1 MSRTIELS
9 KYRNIGIIAHIDAG
23 KTTTTERILF
33 YSGSLH
39 KMGEVHEGTAF
50 MDYMD
55 QERERG
61 ITITSAATT
70 CYWHDHQINIIDTP
84 GHVDFTAEVQRS
96 LRVLDGAVAVFCAVA
111 GVEPQS
117 ETVWRQADQFGVP
130 RIVYINKM
138 DRIGAD
144 FEKAIES
151 IREILG
157 AKPVPIFIPVG
168 SSEEFVGII
177 DLITMKYLHFN
188 GDDQNLNNY
197 EEREI
202 PQSIM
207 NQAENARSYMIES
220 VAETNDVLLE
230 KYFGGEEISESELIA
245 SIRDAVIASKFLP
258 VCCGSSFK
266 NKGVQQLLD
275 SITRYLPSP
284 IDRGIIKGFDPQDPE
299 RAIDRK
305 PSSNEPFSALA
316 FKVLTDVYVGR
327 LTFIRIYSGMLK
339 VGDMIYNASIGKR
352 ERVQK
357 ILRMQA
363 NKRDELTSCEA
374 GEIVALPG
382 LKLTKTGDTLC
393 HQDNQVLFEKISF
406 LEPVINQSLEAK
418 STADQTKMLDALARL
433 SDEDPTFEFNNDQDS
448 GQIIIS
454 GVGELHLDIMVDR
467 LKREFGVATRVG
479 KPQVA
484 YRETILGSSTSEVE
498 FDRQIG
504 NKNQYA
510 KVNVSLRSS
519 DSGQGNQV
527 LLGANLPKLT
537 PLLLEALQ
545 TSAKESLSVGPI
557 AGYPLV
563 DITVE
568 ITDVGIRE
576 GETTDIA
583 CKVAVAN
590 AVRDAISL
598 AKPTLLEPVFAVEAI
613 APMEYIGEVIADLN
627 SRRGKIEEITQK
639 GSSQGVRASVPLS
652 EMFGYVTKLRS
663 MTQGRGSYTMIFS
676 HYEPTTLKQY

>member
-1 MSRTIELS
+1 MSRTIELD

-144 FEKAIES
+144 FEKAVES

-157 AKPVPIFIPVG
+157 ARPVPIFIPVG
-168 SSEEFVGII
+168 SADEFSGII
-177 DLITMKYLHFN
+177 DLITMKYIHFTS
-188 GDDQNLNNY
+188 DAQDLNNF

-202 PQSIM
+202 PEAM
-207 NQAENARSYMIES
+207 QAQANDARALLIES
-220 VAETNDVLLE
+220 IAETNDTLLE
-230 KYFGGEEISESELIA
+230 KYFGGEEISKDELIA
-245 SIRDAVIASKFLP
+245 SIRAAVISSTFLP

-266 NKGVQQLLD
+266 NKGVQQVLD
-275 SITRYLPSP
+275 SVTRYLPSP
-284 IDRGIIKGFDPQDPE
+284 IDRGIVKGFDPEHPE
-299 RAIDRK
+299 KVIERK
-305 PSSNEPFSALA
+305 PSSAEPFSALA

-327 LTFIRIYSGMLK
+327 LTFIRVYSGSLK

-393 HQDNQVLFEKISF
+393 HQDKQVLFEKISF
-406 LEPVINQSLEAK
+406 LEPVINQSIEAK
-418 STADQTKMLDALARL
+418 STADQAKMLDALARL
-433 SDEDPTFEFNNDQDS
+433 ADEDPTFQFNNDQDS

-454 GVGELHLDIMVDR
+454 GVGELHLDIVVDR

-498 FDRQIG
+498 FDKQIG
-504 NKNQYA
+504 TKNQYA
-510 KVNVSLRSS
+510 KVSVALRPS
-519 DSGQGNQV
+519 DSGAGNIV
-527 LLGANLPKLT
+527 LLGENLPKM
-537 PLLLEALQ
+537 PAVLLEALQ
-545 TSAKESLSVGPI
+545 SSAKESLSVGPI
-557 AGYPLV
+557 AGYPIV

-590 AVRDAISL
+590 AVREAIGL
-598 AKPTLLEPVFAVEAI
+598 AQPTLLEPVFAVEAI
-613 APMEYIGEVIADLN
+613 APMEYVGEVIADLN

>member
-207 NQAENARSYMIES
+207 NQAENARSYMIEL

-284 IDRGIIKGFDPQDPE
+284 IDRGIIKGFDPQNPE

-339 VGDMIYNASIGKR
+339 VGDMIYNASISKR

>member
-1 MSRTIELS
+1 MSRTIELD

-70 CYWHDHQINIIDTP
+70 CYWHGHQINIIDTP

-144 FEKAIES
+144 FEKAVES

-168 SSEEFVGII
+168 SADEFAGII
-177 DLITMKYLHFN
+177 DLITMKYLHFRS
-188 GDDQNLNNY
+188 DAQDLNNF

-202 PQSIM
+202 PEAM
-207 NQAENARSYMIES
+207 KTQADDARAFLIES
-220 VAETNDVLLE
+220 IAETNDALLE
-230 KYFGGEEISESELIA
+230 KYFGGEEISEEELIA
-245 SIRDAVIASKFLP
+245 SIRAAVISSTFLP

-266 NKGVQQLLD
+266 NKGVQQVLD
-275 SITRYLPSP
+275 SVTRYLPSP
-284 IDRGIIKGFDPQDPE
+284 IDRGIVKGFDPVNSE
-299 RAIDRK
+299 KVIERK
-305 PSSNEPFSALA
+305 PSSSEPFSALA

-327 LTFIRIYSGMLK
+327 LTFIRVYSGSLK
-339 VGDMIYNASIGKR
+339 VGDMIYNASLGKR

-393 HQDNQVLFEKISF
+393 HQDKQVLFEKISF
-406 LEPVINQSLEAK
+406 LEPVINQSIEAK
-418 STADQTKMLDALARL
+418 STADQAKMLDALARL
-433 SDEDPTFEFNNDQDS
+433 ADEDPTFQFNNDQDS

-454 GVGELHLDIMVDR
+454 GVGELHLDIVVDR

-484 YRETILGSSTSEVE
+484 YRETILGSSTGEVE
-498 FDRQIG
+498 FDKQIG
-504 NKNQYA
+504 TKNQYA
-510 KVNVSLRSS
+510 KVSVALRPS
-519 DSGQGNQV
+519 DSGAGNIV
-527 LLGANLPKLT
+527 LLGENLPKM
-537 PLLLEALQ
+537 PAVLLEALQ
-545 TSAKESLSVGPI
+545 VSAKESLSVGPI
-557 AGYPLV
+557 AGYPIV

-590 AVRDAISL
+590 AVREAIGL
-598 AKPTLLEPVFAVEAI
+598 AQPTLLEPVFAVEAI
-613 APMEYIGEVIADLN
+613 APMEYVGEVIADLN

>member
-1 MSRTIELS
+1 MSRIIELD

-70 CYWHDHQINIIDTP
+70 CFWHDHQITIIDTP

-144 FEKAIES
+144 FEKAVGS

-157 AKPVPIFIPVG
+157 ANPTPISIPVG
-168 SSEEFVGII
+168 SAEEFVGII
-177 DLITMKYLHFN
+177 DLIAMKYIYFN
-188 GDDQNLNNY
+188 GDTQNLDNY
-197 EEREI
+197 EVREI
-202 PQSIM
+202 PETMISIS
-207 NQAENARSYMIES
+207 NQARSHMIES
-220 VAETNDVLLE
+220 IAETNDNLLE
-230 KYFGGEEISESELIA
+230 KYFGGDVITETELIA
-245 SIRDAVIASKFLP
+245 SIREAVIASRFLP

-275 SITRYLPSP
+275 SIIRYLPSP
-284 IDRGIIKGFDPQDPE
+284 IDRGIVKGFDPQNSE
-299 RAIDRK
+299 KAIERK
-305 PSSNEPFSALA
+305 PSSDEQFSALA

-327 LTFIRIYSGMLK
+327 LTFIRVYSGILK

-363 NKRDELTSCEA
+363 NKRDELSLCEA

-406 LEPVINQSLEAK
+406 LDPVINQSIEAK
-418 STADQTKMLDALARL
+418 SAADQAKMLDALARL
-433 SDEDPTFEFNNDQDS
+433 ADEDPTFQFNNDQDS
-448 GQIIIS
+448 GQNIIS

-467 LKREFGVATRVG
+467 LKREFGVATKVG

-484 YRETILGSSTSEVE
+484 YRETILGSSISEFE

-510 KVNVSLRSS
+510 KVIVSLRSS

-527 LLGANLPKLT
+527 LLSENLPKLA
-537 PLLLEALQ
+537 PQLLEALQ
-545 TSAKESLSVGPI
+545 ISAKESLGVGPI
-557 AGYPLV
+557 AGYPIV

-568 ITDVGIRE
+568 ITDVGIRD

-590 AVRDAISL
+590 AVREAIRL
-598 AKPTLLEPVFAVEAI
+598 ANPTLLEPVFAVEAI

-663 MTQGRGSYTMIFS
+663 MTQGRGSYSMIFS

>member
-1 MSRTIELS
+1 
-9 KYRNIGIIAHIDAG
+9 
-23 KTTTTERILF
+23 
-33 YSGSLH
+33 
-39 KMGEVHEGTAF
+39 MGEVHEGTAF

-70 CYWHDHQINIIDTP
+70 CYWHGHQINIIDTP

-144 FEKAIES
+144 FEKAVES

-168 SSEEFVGII
+168 SADEFAGII
-177 DLITMKYLHFN
+177 DLITMKYLHFTS
-188 GDDQNLNNY
+188 DAQDLNNF

-202 PQSIM
+202 PEAM
-207 NQAENARSYMIES
+207 KTQADDARAFLIES
-220 VAETNDVLLE
+220 IAETNDALLE
-230 KYFGGEEISESELIA
+230 KYFGGEEISEEELID
-245 SIRDAVIASKFLP
+245 SIRAAVISSTFLP

-266 NKGVQQLLD
+266 NKGVQQVLD
-275 SITRYLPSP
+275 SVTRYLPSP
-284 IDRGIIKGFDPQDPE
+284 IDRGIVKGFDPE
-299 RAIDRK
+299 NSEKVIERK
-305 PSSNEPFSALA
+305 PSSSEPFSALA

-327 LTFIRIYSGMLK
+327 LTFIRVYSGSLK

-393 HQDNQVLFEKISF
+393 HQDKQVLFEKISF
-406 LEPVINQSLEAK
+406 LEPVINQSIEAK
-418 STADQTKMLDALARL
+418 STADQAKMLDALARL
-433 SDEDPTFEFNNDQDS
+433 ADEDPTFQFNNDQDS

-454 GVGELHLDIMVDR
+454 GVGELHLDIVVDR

-484 YRETILGSSTSEVE
+484 YRETILGSSTGEVE
-498 FDRQIG
+498 FDKQIG
-504 NKNQYA
+504 TKNQYA
-510 KVNVSLRSS
+510 KVSVALRPS
-519 DSGQGNQV
+519 DSGAGNIV
-527 LLGANLPKLT
+527 LLGENLPKM
-537 PLLLEALQ
+537 PAVLLEALQ

-557 AGYPLV
+557 AGYPIV

-590 AVRDAISL
+590 AVREAIGL
-598 AKPTLLEPVFAVEAI
+598 AQPTLLEPVFAVEAI
-613 APMEYIGEVIADLN
+613 APMEYVGEVIADLN

>member
-1 MSRTIELS
+1 MSRTIELD

-70 CYWHDHQINIIDTP
+70 CYWHGHQINIIDTP

-144 FEKAIES
+144 FEKAVES

-168 SSEEFVGII
+168 SADEFAGII
-177 DLITMKYLHFN
+177 DLITMKYLHFTS
-188 GDDQNLNNY
+188 DAQDLNNF

-202 PQSIM
+202 PEAM
-207 NQAENARSYMIES
+207 KTQADDARAFLIES
-220 VAETNDVLLE
+220 IAETNDALLE
-230 KYFGGEEISESELIA
+230 KYFGGEEISEEELIA
-245 SIRDAVIASKFLP
+245 SIRAAVISSTFLP

-266 NKGVQQLLD
+266 NKGVQQVLD
-275 SITRYLPSP
+275 SVTRYLPSP
-284 IDRGIIKGFDPQDPE
+284 IDRGIVKGFDPE
-299 RAIDRK
+299 NSEKIIERK
-305 PSSNEPFSALA
+305 PSSSEPFSALA

-327 LTFIRIYSGMLK
+327 LTFIRVYSGSLK

-393 HQDNQVLFEKISF
+393 HQDKQVLFEKISF
-406 LEPVINQSLEAK
+406 LEPVINQSIEAK
-418 STADQTKMLDALARL
+418 STADQAKMLDALARL
-433 SDEDPTFEFNNDQDS
+433 ADEDPTFQFNNDQDS

-454 GVGELHLDIMVDR
+454 GVGELHLDIVVDR

-484 YRETILGSSTSEVE
+484 YRETILGSSTGEVE
-498 FDRQIG
+498 FDKQIG
-504 NKNQYA
+504 TKNQYA
-510 KVNVSLRSS
+510 KVSVALRPS
-519 DSGQGNQV
+519 DSGAGNIV
-527 LLGANLPKLT
+527 LLGENLPKM
-537 PLLLEALQ
+537 PAVLLEALQ

-557 AGYPLV
+557 AGYPIV

-590 AVRDAISL
+590 AVREAIGL
-598 AKPTLLEPVFAVEAI
+598 AQPTLLEPVFAVEAI
-613 APMEYIGEVIADLN
+613 APMEYVGEVIADLN

>member
-1 MSRTIELS
+1 MSRTIELD

-70 CYWHDHQINIIDTP
+70 CYWHGHQINIIDTP

-144 FEKAIES
+144 FEKAVES

-168 SSEEFVGII
+168 SADEFTGII
-177 DLITMKYLHFN
+177 DLITMKYIHFTSDN
-188 GDDQNLNNY
+188 QDLNNF
-197 EEREI
+197 EEKEI
-202 PQSIM
+202 PESM
-207 NQAENARSYMIES
+207 MMEAKDARAFLIES
-220 VAETNDVLLE
+220 IAETNDALLE
-230 KYFGGEEISESELIA
+230 KYFGGEEITEDELIA
-245 SIRDAVIASKFLP
+245 SIRAAVISSTFLP

-266 NKGVQQLLD
+266 NKGVQQVLD
-275 SITRYLPSP
+275 SVIRYLPSP
-284 IDRGIIKGFDPQDPE
+284 IDRGIVKGFDPEHPE
-299 RAIDRK
+299 KVIERK
-305 PSSNEPFSALA
+305 PSSSEPFSALA

-327 LTFIRIYSGMLK
+327 LTFIRVYSGSLK

-363 NKRDELTSCEA
+363 NKRDELASCEA

-393 HQDNQVLFEKISF
+393 HQDKQVLFEKISF
-406 LEPVINQSLEAK
+406 LEPVINQSIEAK
-418 STADQTKMLDALARL
+418 STADQAKMLEALARL
-433 SDEDPTFEFNNDQDS
+433 ADEDPTFQFNNDQDS

-454 GVGELHLDIMVDR
+454 GVGELHLDIVVDR

-498 FDRQIG
+498 FDKQIG
-504 NKNQYA
+504 TKNQYA
-510 KVNVSLRSS
+510 KVSVALRPS
-519 DSGQGNQV
+519 DSGTGNIV
-527 LLGANLPKLT
+527 LLGENLPKM
-537 PLLLEALQ
+537 PAVLLEALQ
-545 TSAKESLSVGPI
+545 SSAKESLSVGPI
-557 AGYPLV
+557 AGYPIV

-590 AVRDAISL
+590 AVREAIGM
-598 AKPTLLEPVFAVEAI
+598 AQPTLLEPVFAVEAI
-613 APMEYIGEVIADLN
+613 APMEYVGEVIADLN

-639 GSSQGVRASVPLS
+639 GSSQGVRAAVPLS

>member
-1 MSRTIELS
+1 
-9 KYRNIGIIAHIDAG
+9 
-23 KTTTTERILF
+23 
-33 YSGSLH
+33 
-39 KMGEVHEGTAF
+39 VHEGTAF

-70 CYWHDHQINIIDTP
+70 CYWHGHQINIIDTP

-144 FEKAIES
+144 FEKAVES

-157 AKPVPIFIPVG
+157 ANPVPIFIPVG
-168 SSEEFVGII
+168 SADEFSGII
-177 DLITMKYLHFN
+177 DLITMKYIHFTS
-188 GDDQNLNNY
+188 DVQDLNNF

-202 PQSIM
+202 PEAM
-207 NQAENARSYMIES
+207 KNQANDARALLIES
-220 VAETNDVLLE
+220 IAETNDALLE
-230 KYFGGEEISESELIA
+230 KYFGGENISENELIA
-245 SIRDAVIASKFLP
+245 SIRAAVISSTFLP

-266 NKGVQQLLD
+266 NKGVQQVLD
-275 SITRYLPSP
+275 SVIRYLPSP
-284 IDRGIIKGFDPQDPE
+284 IDRGIVKGFDPEHPE
-299 RAIDRK
+299 KVIDRK
-305 PSSNEPFSALA
+305 PSSAEPFSALA

-327 LTFIRIYSGMLK
+327 LTFIRVYSGSLK

-393 HQDNQVLFEKISF
+393 HQDKQVLFEKISF
-406 LEPVINQSLEAK
+406 LEPVINQSIEAK
-418 STADQTKMLDALARL
+418 STADQAKMLEALARL
-433 SDEDPTFEFNNDQDS
+433 ADEDPTFQFNNDQES

-454 GVGELHLDIMVDR
+454 GVGELHLDIVVDR

-498 FDRQIG
+498 FDKQIG
-504 NKNQYA
+504 TKNQYA
-510 KVNVSLRSS
+510 KVSVALRPS
-519 DSGQGNQV
+519 DSGTGNIV
-527 LLGANLPKLT
+527 LLGENLPKM
-537 PLLLEALQ
+537 PAVLLEALQ
-545 TSAKESLSVGPI
+545 SSAKESLSVGPI
-557 AGYPLV
+557 AGYPIV

-568 ITDVGIRE
+568 IIDVGIRE

-590 AVRDAISL
+590 AVREAIGM
-598 AKPTLLEPVFAVEAI
+598 AQPTLLEPVFAVEAI
-613 APMEYIGEVIADLN
+613 APMEYVGEVIADLN

-639 GSSQGVRASVPLS
+639 GSSQGVRAAVPLS

>member
-1 MSRTIELS
+1 MSRTIELD

-50 MDYMD
+50 MDYME

-70 CYWHDHQINIIDTP
+70 CYWHGHQINIIDTP

-144 FEKAIES
+144 FEKAVES

-168 SSEEFVGII
+168 SAEEFSGII
-177 DLITMKYLHFN
+177 DLITMKYIHFTS
-188 GDDQNLNNY
+188 DVQDLNNF

-202 PQSIM
+202 PDAMKDQV
-207 NQAENARSYMIES
+207 NDARALLIES
-220 VAETNDVLLE
+220 VSETNDALLE
-230 KYFGGEEISESELIA
+230 KYFGGDDISEEELIA
-245 SIRDAVIASKFLP
+245 SIRAAVISSTFLP

-266 NKGVQQLLD
+266 NKGVQQVLD
-275 SITRYLPSP
+275 SVTRYLPSP
-284 IDRGIIKGFDPQDPE
+284 IDRGIVKGFDPEHPE
-299 RAIDRK
+299 KVIERK
-305 PSSNEPFSALA
+305 PSSAEPFSALA

-327 LTFIRIYSGMLK
+327 LTFIRVYSGSLK

-393 HQDNQVLFEKISF
+393 HQDKQVLFEKISF
-406 LEPVINQSLEAK
+406 LEPVINQSIEAK
-418 STADQTKMLDALARL
+418 STADQAKMLEALARL
-433 SDEDPTFEFNNDQDS
+433 ADEDPTFQFNNDQES

-454 GVGELHLDIMVDR
+454 GVGELHLDIVVDR
-467 LKREFGVATRVG
+467 LRREFGVATRVG

-498 FDRQIG
+498 FDKQIG
-504 NKNQYA
+504 TKNQYA
-510 KVNVSLRSS
+510 KVSVALRPS
-519 DSGQGNQV
+519 DSGTGNIV
-527 LLGANLPKLT
+527 LLCEDLPKM
-537 PLLLEALQ
+537 PAVLLEALQ
-545 TSAKESLSVGPI
+545 SSAKESLSVGPI
-557 AGYPLV
+557 AGYPIV

-590 AVRDAISL
+590 AVREAIGM
-598 AKPTLLEPVFAVEAI
+598 AQPTLLEPVFAVEAI
-613 APMEYIGEVIADLN
+613 APMEYVGEVIADLN

-639 GSSQGVRASVPLS
+639 GSSQGVRAAVPLS

>member
-1 MSRTIELS
+1 MSRTIELD

-70 CYWHDHQINIIDTP
+70 CYWHGHQINIIDTP

-144 FEKAIES
+144 FEKAVES

-157 AKPVPIFIPVG
+157 ANPVPIFIPVG
-168 SSEEFVGII
+168 SADEFSGII
-177 DLITMKYLHFN
+177 DLITMKYIHFTS
-188 GDDQNLNNY
+188 DFQDLNNF

-202 PQSIM
+202 PEAM
-207 NQAENARSYMIES
+207 KNQANDARALLIES
-220 VAETNDVLLE
+220 IAETNDALLE
-230 KYFGGEEISESELIA
+230 KYFGGENISEDELIA
-245 SIRDAVIASKFLP
+245 SIRAAVISSTFLP

-266 NKGVQQLLD
+266 NKGVQQVLD
-275 SITRYLPSP
+275 SVIRYLPSP
-284 IDRGIIKGFDPQDPE
+284 IDRGIVKGFDPEHPE
-299 RAIDRK
+299 KVIDRK
-305 PSSNEPFSALA
+305 PSSAEPFSALA

-327 LTFIRIYSGMLK
+327 LTFIRVYSGSLK

-393 HQDNQVLFEKISF
+393 HQDKQVLFEKISF
-406 LEPVINQSLEAK
+406 LEPVINQSIEAK
-418 STADQTKMLDALARL
+418 STADQAKMLEALARL
-433 SDEDPTFEFNNDQDS
+433 ADEDPTFQFNNDQES

-454 GVGELHLDIMVDR
+454 GVGELHLDIVVDR

-498 FDRQIG
+498 FDKQIG
-504 NKNQYA
+504 TKNQYA
-510 KVNVSLRSS
+510 KVSVALRPS
-519 DSGQGNQV
+519 DSGTGNIV
-527 LLGANLPKLT
+527 LLGENLPKM
-537 PLLLEALQ
+537 PAVLLEALQ
-545 TSAKESLSVGPI
+545 SSAKESLSVGPI
-557 AGYPLV
+557 AGYPIV

-568 ITDVGIRE
+568 IIDVGIRE

-590 AVRDAISL
+590 AVREAIGM
-598 AKPTLLEPVFAVEAI
+598 AQPTLLEPVFAVEAI
-613 APMEYIGEVIADLN
+613 APMEYVGEVIADLN

-639 GSSQGVRASVPLS
+639 GSSQGVRAAVPLS

>member
-1 MSRTIELS
+1 MSRTIELD

-70 CYWHDHQINIIDTP
+70 CYWHGHQINIIDTP

-144 FEKAIES
+144 FEKAVES

-157 AKPVPIFIPVG
+157 ANPIPIFIPVG
-168 SSEEFVGII
+168 SADEFSGII
-177 DLITMKYLHFN
+177 DLITMKYIHFTS
-188 GDDQNLNNY
+188 DVQDLNNF

-202 PQSIM
+202 PEAM
-207 NQAENARSYMIES
+207 KDQANDARALLIES
-220 VAETNDVLLE
+220 IAETNDALLE
-230 KYFGGEEISESELIA
+230 KYFGGENISEEELIA
-245 SIRDAVIASKFLP
+245 SIRAAVISSTFLP

-266 NKGVQQLLD
+266 NKGVQQVLD
-275 SITRYLPSP
+275 SVTRYLPSP
-284 IDRGIIKGFDPQDPE
+284 IDRGIVMGFDPEHPE
-299 RAIDRK
+299 KVIERK
-305 PSSNEPFSALA
+305 PSSAEPFSALA

-327 LTFIRIYSGMLK
+327 LTFIRVYSGSLK

-393 HQDNQVLFEKISF
+393 HQDKQVLFEKISF
-406 LEPVINQSLEAK
+406 LEPVINQSIEAK
-418 STADQTKMLDALARL
+418 STADQAKMLEALARL
-433 SDEDPTFEFNNDQDS
+433 ADEDPTFQFNNDQES

-454 GVGELHLDIMVDR
+454 GVGELHLDIVVDR

-498 FDRQIG
+498 FDKQIG
-504 NKNQYA
+504 TKNQYA
-510 KVNVSLRSS
+510 KVSVALRPS
-519 DSGQGNQV
+519 DSGTGNIV
-527 LLGANLPKLT
+527 LLGENLPKM
-537 PLLLEALQ
+537 PAVLLEALQ
-545 TSAKESLSVGPI
+545 SSAKESLSVGPI
-557 AGYPLV
+557 AGYPIV

-590 AVRDAISL
+590 AVREAIGM
-598 AKPTLLEPVFAVEAI
+598 AQPTLLEPVFAVEAI
-613 APMEYIGEVIADLN
+613 APMEYVGEVIADLN

-639 GSSQGVRASVPLS
+639 GSSQGVRAAVPLS

>member
-1 MSRTIELS
+1 MSRTIELD

-70 CYWHDHQINIIDTP
+70 CYWHGHQINIIDTP

-144 FEKAIES
+144 FEKAVES

-157 AKPVPIFIPVG
+157 ANPVPIFIPVG
-168 SSEEFVGII
+168 SADEFSGII
-177 DLITMKYLHFN
+177 DLITMKYIHFTS
-188 GDDQNLNNY
+188 DVQDLNNF

-202 PQSIM
+202 PEAM
-207 NQAENARSYMIES
+207 KNQANDARALLIES
-220 VAETNDVLLE
+220 IAETNDALLE
-230 KYFGGEEISESELIA
+230 KYFGGENISEDELIA
-245 SIRDAVIASKFLP
+245 SIRAAVISSTFLP

-266 NKGVQQLLD
+266 NKGVQQVLD
-275 SITRYLPSP
+275 SVIRYLPSP
-284 IDRGIIKGFDPQDPE
+284 IDRGIVKGFDPEHPE
-299 RAIDRK
+299 KVIERK
-305 PSSNEPFSALA
+305 PSSAEPFSALA

-327 LTFIRIYSGMLK
+327 LTFIRVYSGSLK

-393 HQDNQVLFEKISF
+393 HQDKQVLFEKISF
-406 LEPVINQSLEAK
+406 LEPVINQSIEAK
-418 STADQTKMLDALARL
+418 STADQAKMLEALARL
-433 SDEDPTFEFNNDQDS
+433 ADEDPTFQFNNDQES

-454 GVGELHLDIMVDR
+454 GVGELHLDIVVDR

-498 FDRQIG
+498 FDKQIG
-504 NKNQYA
+504 TKNQYA
-510 KVNVSLRSS
+510 KVSVALRPS
-519 DSGQGNQV
+519 DSGTGNIV
-527 LLGANLPKLT
+527 LLGENLPKM
-537 PLLLEALQ
+537 PAVLLEALQ
-545 TSAKESLSVGPI
+545 SSAKESLSVGPI
-557 AGYPLV
+557 AGYPIV

-568 ITDVGIRE
+568 IIDVGIRE

-590 AVRDAISL
+590 AVREAIGM
-598 AKPTLLEPVFAVEAI
+598 AQPTLLEPVFAVEAI
-613 APMEYIGEVIADLN
+613 APMEYVGEVIADLN

-639 GSSQGVRASVPLS
+639 GSSQGVRAAVPLS

>member
-1 MSRTIELS
+1 MSRTIELD

-70 CYWHDHQINIIDTP
+70 CYWHGHQINIIDTP

-144 FEKAIES
+144 FEKAVES

-157 AKPVPIFIPVG
+157 ANPVPIFIPVG
-168 SSEEFVGII
+168 SADEFSGII
-177 DLITMKYLHFN
+177 DLITMKYIHFTS
-188 GDDQNLNNY
+188 DVQDLNNF

-202 PQSIM
+202 PEAM
-207 NQAENARSYMIES
+207 KNQANDARALLIES
-220 VAETNDVLLE
+220 IAETNDALLE
-230 KYFGGEEISESELIA
+230 KYFGGENISENELIA
-245 SIRDAVIASKFLP
+245 SIRAAVISSTFLP

-266 NKGVQQLLD
+266 NKGVQQVLD
-275 SITRYLPSP
+275 SVIRYLPSP
-284 IDRGIIKGFDPQDPE
+284 IDRGIVKGFDPEHPE
-299 RAIDRK
+299 KVIDRK
-305 PSSNEPFSALA
+305 PSSAEPFSALA

-327 LTFIRIYSGMLK
+327 LTFIRVYSGSLK

-393 HQDNQVLFEKISF
+393 HQDKQVLFEKISF
-406 LEPVINQSLEAK
+406 LEPVINQSIEAK
-418 STADQTKMLDALARL
+418 STADQAKMLEALARL
-433 SDEDPTFEFNNDQDS
+433 ADEDPTFQFNNDQES

-454 GVGELHLDIMVDR
+454 GVGELHLDIVVDR

-498 FDRQIG
+498 FDKQIG
-504 NKNQYA
+504 TKNQYA
-510 KVNVSLRSS
+510 KVSVALRPS
-519 DSGQGNQV
+519 DSGTGNIV
-527 LLGANLPKLT
+527 LLGENLPKM
-537 PLLLEALQ
+537 PAVLLEALQ
-545 TSAKESLSVGPI
+545 SSAKESLSVGPI
-557 AGYPLV
+557 AGYPIV

-590 AVRDAISL
+590 AVREAIGM
-598 AKPTLLEPVFAVEAI
+598 AQPTLLEPVFAVEAI
-613 APMEYIGEVIADLN
+613 APMEYVGEVIADLN

-639 GSSQGVRASVPLS
+639 GSSQGVRAAVPLS

>member
-1 MSRTIELS
+1 MSRTIELD

-117 ETVWRQADQFGVP
+117 ETVWRQADQFNVP

-144 FEKAIES
+144 FEKAVES

-157 AKPVPIFIPVG
+157 AKPTPLFIPVG
-168 SSEEFVGII
+168 NADEFVGMI

-188 GDDQNLNNY
+188 SEDQNLNNF
-197 EEREI
+197 EVREI
-202 PQSIM
+202 PEEMIQVSE
-207 NQAENARSYMIES
+207 QAKSFLIETI
-220 VAETNDVLLE
+220 AETNDALLE
-230 KYFGGEEISESELIA
+230 KYFGGEHISEEELIGA
-245 SIRDAVIASKFLP
+245 IRDAVIASKFLP

-284 IDRGIIKGFDPQDPE
+284 IDRGIVKGFDPQDSE
-299 RAIDRK
+299 MLIERK
-305 PSSNEPFSALA
+305 PSADEPFSALA

-327 LTFIRIYSGMLK
+327 LTFIRVYSGTLK
-339 VGDMIYNASIGKR
+339 VGDMVYNPAIGKR

-393 HQDNQVLFEKISF
+393 HQDKQVLFEKISF
-406 LEPVINQSLEAK
+406 LEPVINQSIEAK
-418 STADQTKMLDALARL
+418 STADQAKMLEALARL
-433 SDEDPTFEFNNDQDS
+433 ADEDPTFQFNNDQDS

-454 GVGELHLDIMVDR
+454 GVGELHLDIIVDR
-467 LKREFGVATRVG
+467 LKREFGVPTRVG

-484 YRETILGSSTSEVE
+484 YRETVLGSSTAEVE

-510 KVNVSLRSS
+510 KVSVSLCSS

-527 LLGANLPKLT
+527 LLGENLPKLT
-537 PLLLEALQ
+537 PQLLEALQ
-545 TSAKESLSVGPI
+545 ISAKESLSVGPI
-557 AGYPLV
+557 AGYPIV

-590 AVRDAISL
+590 AVREAIGL
-598 AKPTLLEPVFAVEAI
+598 ANPTLLEPVFAVEAI
-613 APMEYIGEVIADLN
+613 APMDYVGEVIADLN

>member
-1 MSRTIELS
+1 MSRTIELD

-70 CYWHDHQINIIDTP
+70 CYWHGHQINIIDTP

-144 FEKAIES
+144 FEKAVES

-157 AKPVPIFIPVG
+157 ANPVPIFIPVG
-168 SSEEFVGII
+168 SADEFSGII
-177 DLITMKYLHFN
+177 DLITMKYIHFTS
-188 GDDQNLNNY
+188 DVQDLNNF

-202 PQSIM
+202 PEAM
-207 NQAENARSYMIES
+207 KNQANDARALLIES
-220 VAETNDVLLE
+220 IAETNDALLE
-230 KYFGGEEISESELIA
+230 KYFGGENISENELIA
-245 SIRDAVIASKFLP
+245 SIRAAVISSTFLP

-266 NKGVQQLLD
+266 NKGVQQVLD
-275 SITRYLPSP
+275 SVIRYLPSP
-284 IDRGIIKGFDPQDPE
+284 IDRGIVKGFDPEHPE
-299 RAIDRK
+299 KVIDRK
-305 PSSNEPFSALA
+305 PSSAEPFSALA

-327 LTFIRIYSGMLK
+327 LTFIRVYSGSLK

-393 HQDNQVLFEKISF
+393 HQDKQVLFEKISF
-406 LEPVINQSLEAK
+406 LEPVINQSIEAK
-418 STADQTKMLDALARL
+418 STADQAKMLEALARL
-433 SDEDPTFEFNNDQDS
+433 ADEDPTFQFNNDQES

-454 GVGELHLDIMVDR
+454 GVGELHLDIVVDR

-498 FDRQIG
+498 FDKQIG
-504 NKNQYA
+504 TKNQYA
-510 KVNVSLRSS
+510 KVSVALRPS
-519 DSGQGNQV
+519 DSGTGNIV
-527 LLGANLPKLT
+527 LLGENLPKM
-537 PLLLEALQ
+537 PAVLLEALQ
-545 TSAKESLSVGPI
+545 SSAKESLSVGPI
-557 AGYPLV
+557 AGYPIV

-568 ITDVGIRE
+568 IIDVGIRE

-590 AVRDAISL
+590 AVREAIGL
-598 AKPTLLEPVFAVEAI
+598 AQPTLLEPVFAVEAI
-613 APMEYIGEVIADLN
+613 APMEYVGEVIADLN